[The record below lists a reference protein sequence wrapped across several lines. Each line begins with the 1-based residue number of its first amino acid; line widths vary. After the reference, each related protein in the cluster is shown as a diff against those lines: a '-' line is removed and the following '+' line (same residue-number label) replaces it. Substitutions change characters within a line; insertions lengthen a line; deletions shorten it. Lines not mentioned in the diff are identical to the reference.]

1 MTLAADDEGAETP
14 PGESRR
20 PHKALL
26 FARDIL
32 VILLAALVISFVLK
46 TFVIRSF
53 YIPSGS
59 MEHTLQIDDR
69 VVVSLLTPNLVPLQ
83 RGDVVVFTD
92 PHDWLRGQEPTLPP
106 STPLMDVLAFV
117 GLVAPN
123 DNSHLIKRVIG
134 LPGDKVACCTA
145 KGQLTVNGV
154 AITEPYVFLQP
165 GNTAASPN
173 EFSITVP
180 KGNVWVLGD
189 NRDNSEDSEWHYTE
203 KDHSPFVPIK
213 DVTGRAMVI
222 NWPISHWSYLD
233 NFSSVFAR
241 VPNPPKN

>member
-1 MTLAADDEGAETP
+1 MTLAADDEGAGAQEGDP
-14 PGESRR
+14 QR
-20 PHKALL
+20 PHKAVL
-26 FARDIL
+26 FARDIII
-32 VILLAALVISFVLK
+32 ILLAALVISFLLK

-59 MEHTLQIDDR
+59 MQNTLQIDDR
-69 VVVSLLTPNLVPLQ
+69 IVVSLLTPNLVPVQ
-83 RGDVVVFTD
+83 RGDVVVFSD
-92 PHDWLRGQEPTLPP
+92 PHDWLKGQEPVLPP
-106 STPLMDVLAFV
+106 STPLMDALAFL

-134 LPGDKVACCTA
+134 LPGDTVACCTA
-145 KGQLTVNGV
+145 QGHLTVNGV
-154 AITEPYVFLQP
+154 AITEPYILLQP

-173 EFSITVP
+173 KFSVTVP
-180 KGNVWVLGD
+180 TGNVWVLGD
-189 NRDNSEDSEWHYTE
+189 NRDDSEDSEWHYTQ

-222 NWPISHWSYLD
+222 NWPISHWSFLD

-241 VPNPPKN
+241 VPNAPKS